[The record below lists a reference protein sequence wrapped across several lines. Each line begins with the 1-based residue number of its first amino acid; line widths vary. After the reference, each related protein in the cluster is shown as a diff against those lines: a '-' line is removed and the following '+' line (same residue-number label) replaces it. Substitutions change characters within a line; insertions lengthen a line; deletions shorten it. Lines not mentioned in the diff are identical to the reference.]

1 MLEVHQIVERLS
13 RAACEPAAFA
23 DALGDLYA
31 DEVYVRHDPPMPF
44 DGPTTGEHVAKLH
57 REETRVWLQRIPDYR
72 HENVSVWADGG
83 DLRMELALVGTLPD
97 GKGFRVPTRFRM
109 RIREGRI
116 YDAELAAD
124 REASKAMM
132 ALVVEEKIP
141 VDLIWDPFA
150 EQPEE
155 RR

>member
-1 MLEVHQIVERLS
+1 MSQLDEIVERMKV
-13 RAACEPAAFA
+13 AALDPVAFA

-57 REETRVWLQRIPDYR
+57 REETRVWMERVPDYH
-72 HENVSVWADGG
+72 HEDVSVWSDGE
-83 DLRMELALVGTLPD
+83 DMRMTLALVGTLPD
-97 GKGFRVPTRFRM
+97 GNGFRVDTRFRQK
-109 RIREGRI
+109 IRDGRI
-116 YDAELAAD
+116 YDAELGAD
-124 REASKAMM
+124 KEASKAMM

-150 EQPEE
+150 AEA
-155 RR
+155 